1 MNPPRSVQDFP
12 PDDQKLAILQDS
24 VGVRFQPLLE
34 HRFFVCCFELPGF
47 VLGKAVVR
55 PYTEHSHPPTL
66 VLDVAVR
73 RAARVTAPD
82 QGEQPGYPFLPPDQ
96 REVRDDADDRTARRW
111 IRPRA
116 EAAIPIKRSESAAV
130 AAEPLGREGAF
141 LRPSR
146 CVSPGRSSSR
156 WAQRA
161 GGAGTGLPA
170 GAAVRDASGAGA
182 DAAGVAGGAARDEPA
197 HADAEARRGHVG
209 RGHAEYNEDPVFR
222 ALVSPT
228 TFAARRRTIYIFHDR
243 GPEHGVERL
252 ALGGSSQGGVYEAVR
267 ATATA
272 PDGRQAELW
281 GSDQWDLFADM
292 VRERDPGRIAVNI
305 SHDHNF
311 ADGLSA
317 GEWEQ
322 MEAALGADLASRVV
336 REPLLAIEYLA
347 MRVPAMTPVY
357 RRVQAVVHE
366 IIGTAFSEVVIVPGR
381 TTTADVVWWM
391 RQRVHDLGLDSWFQP
406 SVSVQRRGADMSG
419 VTAPVIERGDVLHCD
434 FGLVAFGLATDTQHM
449 AYVLREGETQA
460 PAGLR
465 QALANSN
472 RLQDILLEE
481 TKVGRTGNEILASVL
496 EKMRA
501 EGLNGTMY
509 THPIG
514 DHGHGA
520 GPLIGLWDYQTGV
533 PGRGDPPVIPG
544 MWFSTELQVTTPV
557 PEWDG
562 QPVRM
567 AQEEEAEITL
577 GGEIRWMLRR
587 QTELHLIR

>member
-1 MNPPRSVQDFP
+1 MTKIAQ
-12 PDDQKLAILQDS
+12 
-24 VGVRFQPLLE
+24 
-34 HRFFVCCFELPGF
+34 
-47 VLGKAVVR
+47 
-55 PYTEHSHPPTL
+55 T
-66 VLDVAVR
+66 
-73 RAARVTAPD
+73 
-82 QGEQPGYPFLPPDQ
+82 
-96 REVRDDADDRTARRW
+96 
-111 IRPRA
+111 PRA
-116 EAAIPIKRSESAAV
+116 GRVLAAIALSMAV
-130 AAEPLGREGAF
+130 AGPFHGAR
-141 LRPSR
+141 LE
-146 CVSPGRSSSR
+146 
-156 WAQRA
+156 AQ
-161 GGAGTGLPA
+161 
-170 GAAVRDASGAGA
+170 
-182 DAAGVAGGAARDEPA
+182 ARDYRPERPFGTLREQA
-197 HADAEARRGHVG
+197 RTQQAWLAERLDKNLPMLMRKHGVDMWVLAMR
-209 RGHAEYNEDPVFR
+209 EYNEDPVFP

-272 PDGRQAELW
+272 PDGRAAELW
-281 GSDQWDLFADM
+281 GEDQWNLFADM
-292 VRERDPGRIAVNI
+292 VRERGPRRIAVNI

-322 MEAALGADLASRVV
+322 MEAALGPDLAGRVV
-336 REPLLAIEYLA
+336 REPLLAIDYLA

-357 RRVQAVVHE
+357 RRMQAVVHE
-366 IIGTAFSEVVIVPGR
+366 IIGTAFSEVVIVPGQ

-406 SVSVQRRGADMSG
+406 SVSVQRRGVDMGG

-449 AYVLREGETQA
+449 AYVLREGETEA
-460 PAGLR
+460 PEGLR
-465 QALANSN
+465 RALANSN

-496 EKMRA
+496 EKMRT

-567 AQEEEAEITL
+567 AQEEEAEVTL
-577 GGEIRWMLRR
+577 DGEIRWMLRR